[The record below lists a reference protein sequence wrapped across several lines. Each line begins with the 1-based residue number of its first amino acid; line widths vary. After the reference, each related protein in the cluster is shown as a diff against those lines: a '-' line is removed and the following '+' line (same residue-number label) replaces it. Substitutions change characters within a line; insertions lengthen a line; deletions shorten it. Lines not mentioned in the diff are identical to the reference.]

1 MKRFGKGNKR
11 EYQMKRDKYIH
22 SSKIRSVAKKGGR
35 GAYAWGA
42 PGDEL
47 DVPPMDK
54 EDPCYESEEVRHT
67 HTYSHTHTITQTPSP
82 TQEDNYILISREEEN
97 ADAARRAG
105 IKSQRQRD
113 GASKNMY
120 TRSRTRSN
128 DSLIPPKMK
137 LTDFKKR
144 IVSIL
149 REYFVSEDTSD
160 AADSLKRLDCPA
172 FHYEFVKRAITMSI
186 DRKDRE
192 REAVSIL
199 LSSMYPSTLSSVQIG
214 KGFERLFER
223 ADDLELDAPNLAKD
237 VITKFL
243 CRAVTDEI
251 LPPSFLTDPFV
262 ESLGGGVVDNA
273 KTILTQKHSFARLER
288 VWGVST
294 NQASVNEI
302 KRTYFVSVSHTLN
315 YIITNENRY
324 NATHRGGI
332 SCGRR

>member
-1 MKRFGKGNKR
+1 MTYTINCPECNAEINVEEALAKKFQANYEQKLMESKR
-11 EYQMKRDKYIH
+11 E
-22 SSKIRSVAKKGGR
+22 
-35 GAYAWGA
+35 
-42 PGDEL
+42 
-47 DVPPMDK
+47 
-54 EDPCYESEEVRHT
+54 
-67 HTYSHTHTITQTPSP
+67 
-82 TQEDNYILISREEEN
+82 
-97 ADAARRAG
+97 
-105 IKSQRQRD
+105 
-113 GASKNMY
+113 
-120 TRSRTRSN
+120 
-128 DSLIPPKMK
+128 SLN
-137 LTDFKKR
+137 DFKKR

-172 FHYEFVKRAITMSI
+172 FHYEFVKRAVTMSI

-223 ADDLELDAPNLAKD
+223 AEDLELDAPNLAKD

-251 LPPSFLTDPFV
+251 LTASFLTDPFV
-262 ESLGGGVVDNA
+262 ESLGGDVVDNA

-302 KRTYFVSVSHTLN
+302 KRTCFKQSSIVNLIIII
-315 YIITNENRY
+315 YI
-324 NATHRGGI
+324 
-332 SCGRR
+332 

>member
-1 MKRFGKGNKR
+1 MSTN
-11 EYQMKRDKYIH
+11 I
-22 SSKIRSVAKKGGR
+22 
-35 GAYAWGA
+35 
-42 PGDEL
+42 
-47 DVPPMDK
+47 
-54 EDPCYESEEVRHT
+54 
-67 HTYSHTHTITQTPSP
+67 
-82 TQEDNYILISREEEN
+82 
-97 ADAARRAG
+97 
-105 IKSQRQRD
+105 
-113 GASKNMY
+113 Y

-137 LTDFKKR
+137 LNDFKKR

-172 FHYEFVKRAITMSI
+172 FHYEFVKRAVTMSI

-223 ADDLELDAPNLAKD
+223 AEDLELDAPNLAKD

-262 ESLGGGVVDNA
+262 ESLGGDVVDNA

-302 KRTYFVSVSHTLN
+302 KRTCFKQSSIVNLIII
-315 YIITNENRY
+315 YIYIYKRTHRY
-324 NATHRGGI
+324 DATHCR
-332 SCGRR
+332 